1 MSVATPR
8 HVADL
13 EMLLAASKATPEFA
27 AAAVSLARD
36 KRTTPLITYNA
47 GVPLVKAVRVVC
59 QALETLPN
67 EPITSVR
74 LEATS
79 GCSDLRGT
87 LVVQGATTRR
97 VRFVWDCAWKAES
110 LGWRTMFGDWDQQRA
125 AQEFGYR
132 CFEVWE
138 EE

>member
-13 EMLLAASKATPEFA
+13 ELLLAASKATAEFS
-27 AAAVSLARD
+27 AAVVALARD
-36 KRTTPLITYNA
+36 KRPSPLVAFNA
-47 GVPLVKAVRVVC
+47 GVPPVKAVRVVC
-59 QALETLPN
+59 A
-67 EPITSVR
+67 V
-74 LEATS
+74 LEAWPDEPVASVQIEAAS

-87 LVVQGATTRR
+87 VVVRGATTRR
-97 VRFVWDCAWKAES
+97 VRFVWDCAWKAEQM
-110 LGWRTMFGDWDQQRA
+110 GWRTMFGDWDQQRA

-138 EE
+138 VE